1 MYGEVG
7 QVGSGVTAAS
17 RPRAE
22 PRRGQPFDDAL
33 RFASGHADLVTLLVF
48 ACLLYFYLRLF
59 RNALIDDAFITLDYV
74 RNLLRSGTWGFFPGH
89 VANTATSP
97 LNVILLALTSLLAGS
112 IVESP
117 IWLALVCF
125 VVMAIALDR
134 ISLHLFGL
142 KRFGR
147 LATLAFVFNPLL
159 ISTIG
164 LESILFSCLLVLSIY
179 CVVTRKWFWLA
190 FVLGLLSIT
199 RADGL
204 LFALIFMFVVPTAKT
219 RLQFLG
225 ILLITVAPW
234 YLFSWVRLGS
244 LVPDSLIIRVT
255 QTAWQGG
262 TFLHGPAIYYGKYPA
277 ETLLAFAY
285 LAFLPALLFRRVRDS
300 AVIRLLLAV
309 GIAHFL
315 AYSTLAVP
323 PFHWYYAPEVAVLI
337 LFGSL
342 ALGTAVSGRDW
353 RRWGTLAA
361 HAVVVLA
368 FVVPVAGM
376 YTLLA
381 RDHFRV
387 TEVPIHTN
395 LASAEQYQKVGLSVK
410 GTVARKTVLMEGEIG
425 TLAYYCD
432 CYLLDAFSDRH
443 WLTEGVHEVLAGPG
457 PIAALF
463 RINFLFLR
471 EQASFPAYSYLLTV
485 RADPAGTT
493 FPHLQEWQTST
504 RWLPH
509 NWIVLSQF

>member
-1 MYGEVG
+1 M
-7 QVGSGVTAAS
+7 AAFFFI
-17 RPRAE
+17 
-22 PRRGQPFDDAL
+22 RRRLAAAIRLAAP
-33 RFASGHADLVTLLVF
+33 HIDLVALLAF
-48 ACLLYFYLRLF
+48 TCLLYFYLRLF

-97 LNVILLALTSLLAGS
+97 LNVILLALTSLVTGS

-125 VVMAIALDR
+125 VIVAVALDR
-134 ISLHLFGL
+134 ISFHLFGL

-179 CVVTRKWFWLA
+179 CVVARKWFWLA
-190 FVLGLLSIT
+190 FVLGLLSLT

-204 LFALIFMFVVPTAKT
+204 LFALIFLFVVPTSKK

-225 ILLITVAPW
+225 ILLLTVAPW
-234 YLFSWVRLGS
+234 YLFSWSHLGS

-255 QTAWQGG
+255 QTPWQGG
-262 TFLHGPAIYYGKYPA
+262 TFLHGPAIYFGKYPA
-277 ETLLAFAY
+277 ATLLAFAY
-285 LAFLPALLFRRVRDS
+285 LALLPTLLLRRVRDS
-300 AVIRLLLAV
+300 AVLRLLLAL

-315 AYSTLAVP
+315 AYSALAVP

-342 ALGTAVSGRDW
+342 ALGAAVSARDL
-353 RRWGTLAA
+353 RRWGKLAA
-361 HAVVVLA
+361 QAVMVLA
-368 FVVPVAGM
+368 FVEPAAGM
-376 YTLLA
+376 YTLLS
-381 RDHFRV
+381 RDHFPV

-395 LASAEQYQKVGLSVK
+395 LASADQYRKVGLSVK
-410 GTVARKTVLMEGEIG
+410 STVAGKTVLMEGEIG

-443 WLTEGVHEVLAGPG
+443 WLIEGVQSVVAGRG
-457 PIAALF
+457 PSAALY
-463 RINFLFLR
+463 RLNFLFLR

-485 RADPAGTT
+485 RADPAGTS
-493 FPHLQEWQTST
+493 FPHLEEWQTST